1 MSPKPTN
8 LPLKKKSH
16 TYQRIMIIEG
26 GDKGMETNV
35 TMQFDDEKIRM
46 ESDQFTEYISEHD
59 SE

>member
-1 MSPKPTN
+1 
-8 LPLKKKSH
+8 
-16 TYQRIMIIEG
+16 
-26 GDKGMETNV
+26 METNV